1 MHGRNKN
8 IATEISSQADY
19 YGNKI
24 DESGSI
30 AAPKIKNLLEEN
42 DSLQLKVEG
51 AVIEVCQKKGC
62 WMNVDIGGGE
72 TMKVVFKDYEFFV
85 PLDVAGKSAI
95 LEGVAKKE
103 ITSVAT
109 LRHYAEDAGKSKEEI
124 LAITKPEKKIVF
136 EAEGVILK

>member
-1 MHGRNKN
+1 
-8 IATEISSQADY
+8 
-19 YGNKI
+19 
-24 DESGSI
+24 
-30 AAPKIKNLLEEN
+30 
-42 DSLQLKVEG
+42 
-51 AVIEVCQKKGC
+51 
-62 WMNVDIGGGE
+62 MNVDIGGGE